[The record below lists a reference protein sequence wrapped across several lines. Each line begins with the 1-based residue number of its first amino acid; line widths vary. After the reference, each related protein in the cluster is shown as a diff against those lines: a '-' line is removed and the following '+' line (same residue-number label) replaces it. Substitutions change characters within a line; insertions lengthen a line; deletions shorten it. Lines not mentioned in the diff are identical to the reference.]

1 MNVCPCIPKEWND
14 YYIRYEYGTSVYN
27 INVRNL
33 SHNEIS
39 EVKSFKLNGQEI
51 LEKQVKLIDNGR
63 IYEIDVEL

>member
-1 MNVCPCIPKEWND
+1 M
-14 YYIRYEYGTSVYN
+14 SVYN